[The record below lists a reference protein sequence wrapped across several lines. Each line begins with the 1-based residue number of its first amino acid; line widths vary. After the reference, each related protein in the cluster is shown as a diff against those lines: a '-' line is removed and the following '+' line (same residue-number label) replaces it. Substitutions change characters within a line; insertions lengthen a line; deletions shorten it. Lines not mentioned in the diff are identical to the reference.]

1 MNGSSDIRK
10 EAKFESTANR
20 ESTPLWSER
29 RVRDFLSTRTPERW
43 LMGLLAFTFS
53 LLVLIRLKP
62 VLLSAIFG

>member
-1 MNGSSDIRK
+1 MNGSSDIRN

-43 LMGLLAFTFS
+43 LIS
-53 LLVLIRLKP
+53 PLIKWLFPALTPR
-62 VLLSAIFG
+62 